1 MRLSTPDR
9 NRTVLSFLHA
19 TVLGCGSSSTR
30 PRPERLTPPPPD
42 SPLRL
47 VFTETTLSEGLALD
61 VGRTDD
67 PSWQAAARRQL
78 DVVAGLHGGAV
89 SETAAWHELLAW
101 LQADHTLG
109 SFLERVFQALD
120 ATTWL
125 LAAAMTE
132 LNDAGVVPRDAPA
145 NEGDTAEF
153 GDVVHAFQ
161 KRLERIELASDD
173 GRRG

>member
-1 MRLSTPDR
+1 M
-9 NRTVLSFLHA
+9 
-19 TVLGCGSSSTR
+19 
-30 PRPERLTPPPPD
+30 TPPPPD

-47 VFTETTLSEGLALD
+47 VFSETTLSEGLALD
-61 VGRTDD
+61 VGSTDD
-67 PSWQAAARRQL
+67 PIWQSAARRQL
-78 DVVAGLHGGAV
+78 DVVAGLHGGPV
-89 SETAAWHELLAW
+89 SETASWHELLAW

-125 LAAAMTE
+125 LAAALNE
-132 LNDAGVVPRDAPA
+132 LVDAGVVPRDEPA
-145 NEGDTAEF
+145 NEGGTEGF

-161 KRLERIELASDD
+161 KRLERIELARDD